1 VTIGEL
7 LGSFFMRFGLHL
19 YTAAAA
25 KLVNIHQDMPV

>member
-19 YTAAAA
+19 DTAVAA